1 VRKKG
6 KIKSTKFSFNSLILI
21 FDFDFT
27 LIFKVFKS
35 LFEKHFLSFLEKL
48 FSEDLK
54 FSVFLPFKLID
65 NSLKGRKFELLLL
78 TIIFNF
84 CRISNTKKMKN
95 LLLIWNCILTLVVIV
110 LYAQL
115 NYLKPASGSKP
126 KVATTAEKP
135 LELPAVASSNGGAA
149 PTVYYVNTDTL
160 VEIYKLFTDKNKPLE
175 AKTKRL
181 ESDLLARR
189 GALEQE
195 FKVAQQKA
203 QSGGMT
209 QSQMQE
215 TEATLMRKQQDLAQY
230 AEVQQGKLLEEQ
242 KKASDIL
249 QENVRNYLKKY
260 AGKTNIQY
268 VMSFATNGSILYA
281 NDSLNITNQVLE
293 GLNGGN

>member
-1 VRKKG
+1 
-6 KIKSTKFSFNSLILI
+6 
-21 FDFDFT
+21 
-27 LIFKVFKS
+27 
-35 LFEKHFLSFLEKL
+35 
-48 FSEDLK
+48 
-54 FSVFLPFKLID
+54 
-65 NSLKGRKFELLLL
+65 
-78 TIIFNF
+78 
-84 CRISNTKKMKN
+84 
-95 LLLIWNCILTLVVIV
+95 
-110 LYAQL
+110 
-115 NYLKPASGSKP
+115 LKPASGSKP

>member
-1 VRKKG
+1 
-6 KIKSTKFSFNSLILI
+6 
-21 FDFDFT
+21 
-27 LIFKVFKS
+27 
-35 LFEKHFLSFLEKL
+35 
-48 FSEDLK
+48 
-54 FSVFLPFKLID
+54 
-65 NSLKGRKFELLLL
+65 
-78 TIIFNF
+78 
-84 CRISNTKKMKN
+84 MKN
-95 LLLIWNCILTLVVIV
+95 VLLIWNGILTVVVIV

-115 NYLKPASGSKP
+115 NDLKPASGSKP
-126 KVATTAEKP
+126 KAAVTAEKP
-135 LELPAVASSNGGAA
+135 LELPAVTSANGGAA

-160 VEIYKLFTDKNKPLE
+160 VERYKLFTDKNKQLE